1 MALSAPSTVKVTN
14 LLNKNAGDLQNYL
27 IEWTPVA
34 GADGYKIYS
43 SILPYGGFKE
53 VGNVVGAGTSFVDTS
68 PTIVATMDR
77 EIYIAQS
84 NEETIV
90 TDFVLYYSVVPYTID
105 EEGNIEE
112 GTPSKPVTEEDSRLS
127 CAGPFD
133 NPYMIGNFPV
143 GVCGGMK
150 YGLPSNKYTKQI
162 TQVIREQA
170 IYLLQRD
177 GQWVWWFKRLNR
189 GERCPNVDVDNNQ
202 CINGD
207 QCPICYGTNIV
218 GGFYKPLLIKMV
230 IVYGQKKMVMEEMGI
245 RAIRE
250 SKSWTIWQ
258 PKISVRDI
266 FVMANGKRC
275 EITGVTPS
283 SPYMGGI
290 YNKVDF
296 DFRELEIGHAFYS
309 VKVPGPIP
317 AN

>member
-1 MALSAPSTVKVTN
+1 M
-14 LLNKNAGDLQNYL
+14 
-27 IEWTPVA
+27 
-34 GADGYKIYS
+34 
-43 SILPYGGFKE
+43 
-53 VGNVVGAGTSFVDTS
+53 VGAGTSFVDTS

-127 CAGPFD
+127 CSGPFD
-133 NPYMIGNFPV
+133 SPYMIGNFPV

-177 GQWVWWFKRLNR
+177 GQWVWWFKRLIAANAA
-189 GERCPNVDVDNNQ
+189 PMWTWIITSVLMVTNALYVMVQ
-202 CINGD
+202 
-207 QCPICYGTNIV
+207 NIV

-230 IVYGQKKMVMEEMGI
+230 IVYGQKKMVMEDMGI

-266 FVMANGKRC
+266 FVMANGKR
-275 EITGVTPS
+275 V
-283 SPYMGGI
+283 
-290 YNKVDF
+290 
-296 DFRELEIGHAFYS
+296 RLLE
-309 VKVPGPIP
+309 
-317 AN
+317 